1 MVETLHHAFLDE
13 SGGVALFVPGERF
26 LVIAVLITARPRTL
40 EWVLKRA
47 RKRFGAALASGEMK
61 AAHSAEKTIRWIL
74 ATIAQQDVEIVAVI
88 VDKQGIVKPPRDPED
103 LYRRAAARAIRL
115 CVERWP
121 RLEVTLDRR
130 YTHNHLCR
138 KLEWLIREG
147 IADLEK
153 QAVVL
158 RQIDSNEGERVAGSG
173 FCSLGVV
180 AKVPM
185 GRRQLLA
192 HHRRQGNGRGGHRGQ
207 IKQAAQPGPR
217 FQSAGRASQ
226 PSFPAHASQRGLSRS
241 PNGRGHQDL

>member
-26 LVIAVLITARPRTL
+26 LVIAVLITTKPRAL

-47 RKRFGAALASGEMK
+47 RKRFGDALASGEMK

-74 ATIAQQDVEIVAVI
+74 AAIARQDVGIVAVI
-88 VDKQGIVKPPRDPED
+88 VDKQGIVKPPKDPED

-121 RLEVTLDRR
+121 WLEVALDRR
-130 YTHNHLCR
+130 YTHDHLCR

-158 RQIDSNEGERVAGSG
+158 RQIDSMRVKG
-173 FCSLGVV
+173 LQVV
-180 AKVPM
+180 DFIAWALWRKYQWADDSYWRIIANKVMVEEVIEAK
-185 GRRQLLA
+185 
-192 HHRRQGNGRGGHRGQ
+192 
-207 IKQAAQPGPR
+207 
-217 FQSAGRASQ
+217 
-226 PSFPAHASQRGLSRS
+226 
-241 PNGRGHQDL
+241 